1 MSENK
6 RRYLLRSSP
15 LVAGGKA
22 RLMSNKKVQPKP
34 AKPREVS
41 RVEAQ
46 GYTTEPH
53 KALHLEAEC
62 LTEAEWDVHVG
73 KRAETAAEQQQRFE
87 AAKLEDARRLLSF
100 EERLT
105 AATAEAR
112 AAKHRM
118 DISSEVR
125 LLRQM
130 QQQGKEVR
138 HLEQRLFVIERKVW
152 RADKDAA

>member
-6 RRYLLRSSP
+6 RRYLAP
-15 LVAGGKA
+15 KA
-22 RLMSNKKVQPKP
+22 RRGDGHGYVDMP
-34 AKPREVS
+34 AMGMHE
-41 RVEAQ
+41 
-46 GYTTEPH
+46 EP
-53 KALHLEAEC
+53 EC
-62 LTEAEWDVHVG
+62 LTEAEWKLHVARTEG
-73 KRAETAAEQQQRFE
+73 ETDEERKQAF
-87 AAKLEDARRLLSF
+87 AAKQLDDARRLLSF

-112 AAKHRM
+112 ASKHRL

>member
-6 RRYLLRSSP
+6 RRYLAP
-15 LVAGGKA
+15 KA
-22 RLMSNKKVQPKP
+22 R
-34 AKPREVS
+34 RGDGH
-41 RVEAQ
+41 
-46 GYTTEPH
+46 GYVDMPIMGMHEEP
-53 KALHLEAEC
+53 EC
-62 LTEAEWDVHVG
+62 LTEAEWKLHVG
-73 KRAETAAEQQQRFE
+73 GRDEDETREERKQAF
-87 AAKLEDARRLLSF
+87 AAKQLEDARRLLSF

-112 AAKHRM
+112 AAKHRL

>member
-1 MSENK
+1 MSDHK
-6 RRYLLRSSP
+6 PRYLAP
-15 LVAGGKA
+15 KA
-22 RLMSNKKVQPKP
+22 RRGDGHGYVDMP
-34 AKPREVS
+34 AMGMHE
-41 RVEAQ
+41 
-46 GYTTEPH
+46 EP
-53 KALHLEAEC
+53 EC
-62 LTEAEWDVHVG
+62 LTEAEWKLHVARTEG
-73 KRAETAAEQQQRFE
+73 ETDEERKQAF
-87 AAKLEDARRLLSF
+87 AAKQLEDARRLLSF
-100 EERLT
+100 EDRLT

-112 AAKHRM
+112 ASKHRL